1 MKKISIMASLALA
14 SSILFISGCGSS
26 SCSTTSVT
34 GTVSDAYVKGAKVCI
49 DKNNDGI
56 CEPNE
61 QIIATTDANGHFTIP
76 IKYKNDN
83 FATIGGTDVAT
94 GENVGILA
102 LKGGSG
108 KLNITPLTTFI
119 ANYPG
124 SVSQAAQALGI
135 NEKSLYNDP
144 VTDPSGESTKATL
157 KLNAAKT
164 LSGSTYATLAG
175 TGDTNLTNAV
185 ITINRSLSSNKK
197 VVESLFKQ
205 IDSLNV
211 KGGDYNS
218 IRTVEQTVVV
228 AAQVAKTGNDVNLS
242 LSKVNEIIKTV
253 DNNVTVNNPIAMA
266 AIVDSVTEALK
277 KGETDP
283 TKILKVV
290 KTIANVV
297 DKNTSIAK
305 DPDAISLLAQTVVDN
320 NETNI
325 SSINLSEIVKKATP
339 VSYASNKIQIGNKI
353 IEFTPV
359 SGTNIARFN
368 VSENVTSTTTYQ
380 DFANIKLPDVNTST
394 LEGKDGTYNASLVL
408 TIQDLEADNTVIFRI
423 NNAVIDVNNSAKNKF
438 EIKFIPNKTQL
449 VVYQH
454 GLQGLT
460 KIKSN
465 ETKIAYVKNELINT
479 DLGFNINTL
488 LNDLST
494 NSSSIATT
502 LDELNKYLRKS
513 RNYKVILK
521 VDTDLPLKINTLIG
535 NVTINNTANN
545 NAVSNTETN
554 NSSIMFPPSFPNSNI
569 NP

>member
-34 GTVSDAYVKGAKVCI
+34 GTVSDAYVRDAKVCI

-56 CEPNE
+56 CESNE
-61 QIIATTDANGHFTIP
+61 QIIATTDASGHFTIP

-157 KLNAAKT
+157 KLNAAKI

-218 IRTVEQTVVV
+218 IKTVEQTVVV
-228 AAQVAKTGNDVNLS
+228 AAQVAKEGKDVN

-253 DNNVTVNNPIAMA
+253 DNNVTVNNPV
-266 AIVDSVTEALK
+266 AIVASVTEALK

-283 TKILKVV
+283 TKIVKVV

-408 TIQDLEADNTVIFRI
+408 TIQDLEADNTVIFSI
-423 NNAVIDVNNSAKNKF
+423 NNAVIDVNNSAENKF

-535 NVTINNTANN
+535 KVTINNTANN